1 MNTAYE
7 LFQKQAEENKQLY
20 TLLRFACKCDHVAAF
35 VKNTEAAIVF
45 LAARNKNIDIFNC
58 GDVPLNFEKLDPILS
73 TLELTMTVANGYS
86 SFEKTELLYIDSI
99 SEGNIKAME
108 LTNYGN
114 RASKYIL
121 IPKTVKYAHNPE
133 ENISVPLEKKIGI
146 VFGINHF
153 IMNNDD
159 WFILEH
165 DDVDPGM
172 TVLINR
178 KNVDAY

>member
-7 LFQKQAEENKQLY
+7 LFQKKAEDNKQLY
-20 TLLRFACKCDHVAAF
+20 TLLRFASKCNHSAAF
-35 VKNTEAAIVF
+35 VKNTEAAVVF
-45 LAARNKNIDIFNC
+45 LAARNKKIDIFNC
-58 GDVPLNFEKLDPILS
+58 GDVPINFEKLTLIA
-73 TLELTMTVANGYS
+73 TNLELDMTVANGYG
-86 SFEKTELLYIDSI
+86 SFEETELLYIDSI
-99 SEGNIKAME
+99 AEGNIKAME

-121 IPKTVKYAHNPE
+121 IPKTVKYAQTPE
-133 ENISVPLEKKIGI
+133 ENISVPLEKKIGLI
-146 VFGINHF
+146 FGINHF
-153 IMNNDD
+153 IMNNED

-172 TVLINR
+172 TVLVNR